1 MNCIECRFLRVFHPS
16 QTQAVTLK
24 KKRIA
29 LIGLPVLQSV
39 NNLSNAAIARRAEE
53 GGDWR
58 FVLSAEASVDAFK
71 FLRTLDC
78 DGAIVRI
85 MNTAMLREAKKV
97 AFPLVNVSSWLERP
111 GVPTVRHDYDAVG
124 RMAAEHLLE
133 KGFRRFGC
141 VVVSGGWFI
150 EQRYNAVVKT
160 LREHGGALQTFHL
173 QTTMPDIIQPLAQ
186 AEKRRFVEWVRT
198 LQRPAALVLLDDWD
212 APALME
218 LCREAGYEV
227 PRDLVM
233 ITTGCHSEVQPLCRV
248 PLSAV
253 QEDQELQAKLAVGCL
268 DVLMADRQPRET
280 MINVPPLGVVER
292 ASTATMAI
300 EDREVAHAVEF
311 IRAHGFEPINVAD
324 VSGRVQV
331 SRVTLERRFRQVMGV
346 TMHDYLS
353 ERRVRRAKEL
363 LLEDPSL
370 SLQMIAQQCGMSDR
384 RRLNQV
390 FISAVGKTPAAWQI
404 ENQGDGWNRRQ

>member
-1 MNCIECRFLRVFHPS
+1 MKS
-16 QTQAVTLK
+16 Q

-39 NNLSNAAIARRAEE
+39 NNLSNAAIARHAEE
-53 GGDWR
+53 GGNWR
-58 FVLSAEASVDAFK
+58 FVFSAEASVEAFK

-97 AFPLVNVSSWLERP
+97 GFPIVNVSSWLEKP
-111 GVPTVRHDYDAVG
+111 GVPTVRHDYEAVG
-124 RMAAEHLLE
+124 RLAAEHLLE

-141 VVVSGGWFI
+141 VVMPGGWFI
-150 EQRYNAVVKT
+150 QQRHESLVRT
-160 LREHGGALQTFHL
+160 IREHGGSLKNFHL
-173 QTTMPDIIQPLAQ
+173 QTTMPEVVQPLAQ
-186 AEKRRFVEWVRT
+186 SERFRFVEWLRT
-198 LQRPAALVLLDDWD
+198 IQRPAALVLMDDWD
-212 APALME
+212 AATLME
-218 LCREAGYEV
+218 LCREAGFEV

-233 ITTGCHSEVQPLCRV
+233 LTAGVHSEVQSLCRV

-253 QEDQELQAKLAVGCL
+253 QEDQELQAKFAVGCL
-268 DVLMADRQPRET
+268 DVLMADGRPRDT
-280 MINVPPLGVVER
+280 MISVPPLGVVER

-300 EDREVAHAVEF
+300 EDHEVAHAVEF

-346 TMHDYLS
+346 TMHEYLT

-363 LLEDPSL
+363 LRADSAL
-370 SLQMIAQQCGMSDR
+370 SLQMIAQQCGLADR

-390 FISAVGKTPAAWQI
+390 FVSAIGKTPAAWQQ
-404 ENQGDGWNRRQ
+404 EG

>member
-1 MNCIECRFLRVFHPS
+1 MFS
-16 QTQAVTLK
+16 QDRTQSVTSK

-58 FVLSAEASVDAFK
+58 FVLSAEASVEAFK

-97 AFPLVNVSSWLERP
+97 DFPLVNVSSWLERP

-133 KGFRRFGC
+133 KGYRRFGC

-150 EQRYNAVVKT
+150 EQRYNSVVKT
-160 LREHGGALQTFHL
+160 LEKHGASLKTFQL
-173 QTTMPDIIQPLAQ
+173 QTTMPDTIQPLDH
-186 AEKRRFVEWVRT
+186 AEKRKFVEWVRT
-198 LQRPAALVLLDDWD
+198 LQRPAALVLMDDWD

-233 ITTGCHSEVQPLCRV
+233 ITTGWHSEVLPLCRV

-253 QEDQELQAKLAVGCL
+253 QEDQELQARLAVGCL
-268 DVLMADRQPRET
+268 DALMSDRQPRET

-292 ASTATMAI
+292 ASTSTMAI

-311 IRAHGFEPINVAD
+311 IRAHGYEPINVAD

-363 LLEDPSL
+363 LQSDPTL
-370 SLQMIAQQCGMSDR
+370 SLQTIALQCGLADR

-390 FISAVGKTPAAWQI
+390 FVSAVGTTPAAWQI
-404 ENQGDGWNRRQ
+404 ENSR

>member
-1 MNCIECRFLRVFHPS
+1 
-16 QTQAVTLK
+16 VTSK

-58 FVLSAEASVDAFK
+58 FVLSAEASVEAFR

-97 AFPLVNVSSWLERP
+97 DFPIVNVSSWLEKP
-111 GVPTVRHDYDAVG
+111 GVPTVRHDYEAVG
-124 RMAAEHLLE
+124 RMAVEHLLE

-150 EQRYNAVVKT
+150 EQRFKALVRT
-160 LREHGGALQTFHL
+160 IEEHGGALQTFHL
-173 QTTMPDIIQPLAQ
+173 QTTMPDTVQPLAQ
-186 AEKRRFVEWVRT
+186 VEKRRFVEWVRT

-268 DVLMADRQPRET
+268 DVLMADGQPRDT

-324 VSGRVQV
+324 VCGRVQV
-331 SRVTLERRFRQVMGV
+331 SRVTLERRFRHVMGL
-346 TMHDYLS
+346 TMHEYLS

-363 LLEDPSL
+363 LLCNPSL
-370 SLQMIAQQCGMSDR
+370 SLQAIAQQCGLADR

-390 FISAVGKTPAAWQI
+390 FISAVGTTPAAWQV
-404 ENQGDGWNRRQ
+404 DKLD

>member
-1 MNCIECRFLRVFHPS
+1 MTS
-16 QTQAVTLK
+16 K

-39 NNLSNAAIARRAEE
+39 NNLCNAAIARRAEE

-97 AFPLVNVSSWLERP
+97 EFPLVNVSSWLERP

-141 VVVSGGWFI
+141 VLVSGGWFI
-150 EQRYNAVVKT
+150 QQRYNAVVKAIEKHGAT
-160 LREHGGALQTFHL
+160 LKTFQL
-173 QTTMPDIIQPLAQ
+173 NTTMPYTIQPLAP
-186 AEKRRFVEWVRT
+186 AEKRRFIEWLQT
-198 LQRPAALVLLDDWD
+198 LQRPAALVLMDDWD

-218 LCREAGYEV
+218 LCREAGFEV

-233 ITTGCHSEVQPLCRV
+233 ITTGCHSEVLPLCRV

-253 QEDQELQAKLAVGCL
+253 QEDQELQARLAVGCL
-268 DVLMADRQPRET
+268 DVLMSDKQSRDT

-300 EDREVAHAVEF
+300 EDGEVARAVEF

-346 TMHDYLS
+346 TMHEYLS

-363 LLEDPSL
+363 LMNDAGI
-370 SLQMIAQQCGMSDR
+370 SLQTIAQQCGLADR

-390 FISAVGKTPAAWQI
+390 FVSAVGMTPAAWQV
-404 ENQGDGWNRRQ
+404 ENSR

>member
-1 MNCIECRFLRVFHPS
+1 MVAQTNRVEIAPRSCFDRVS
-16 QTQAVTLK
+16 TQPVTSN

-39 NNLSNAAIARRAEE
+39 NNLCNAAIARRAEQ

-58 FVLSAEASVDAFK
+58 FVLSPEASVDAFR

-97 AFPLVNVSSWLERP
+97 EFPLVNVSSWLDKP

-124 RMAAEHLLE
+124 RLAAEHLLG

-141 VVVSGGWFI
+141 VVVPGGWFI
-150 EQRYNAVVKT
+150 EQRHNALVRT
-160 LREHGGALQTFHL
+160 IQNHGGSLTTFEL
-173 QTTMPDIIQPLAQ
+173 QTTMPEVVQPLAQ

-198 LQRPAALVLLDDWD
+198 LQRPAALILTDDWD
-212 APALME
+212 APVLME

-233 ITTGCHSEVQPLCRV
+233 ITTGCHSEVLPRCRV

-253 QEDQELQAKLAVGCL
+253 QEDQELQARLAVSCL
-268 DVLMADRQPRET
+268 DVLMADKQPRDT
-280 MINVPPLGVVER
+280 MISVPPLGIVER

-324 VSGRVQV
+324 VSSRVQV
-331 SRVTLERRFRQVMGV
+331 ARVTLERRFRQAMGV
-346 TMHDYLS
+346 TMHEYLT
-353 ERRVRRAKEL
+353 ELRVRRAKEL
-363 LLEDPSL
+363 LRRDAPA
-370 SLQMIAQQCGMSDR
+370 SLQAIAQLCGLADR

-390 FISAVGKTPAAWQI
+390 FISLTGKTPAVWQ
-404 ENQGDGWNRRQ
+404 QLPTD

>member
-1 MNCIECRFLRVFHPS
+1 LHRRACGIFLIPS
-16 QTQAVTLK
+16 NPVKSQ

-39 NNLSNAAIARRAEE
+39 NNLSNAAIARHAEE
-53 GGDWR
+53 GGNWR
-58 FVLSAEASVDAFK
+58 FVFSAEASVEAFK

-97 AFPLVNVSSWLERP
+97 GFPIVNVSSWLEKP
-111 GVPTVRHDYDAVG
+111 GVPTVRHDYEAVG
-124 RMAAEHLLE
+124 RLAAEHLLE

-141 VVVSGGWFI
+141 VVMPGGWFI
-150 EQRYNAVVKT
+150 QQRHDSLVRTILK
-160 LREHGGALQTFHL
+160 HGGSLKNFHL
-173 QTTMPDIIQPLAQ
+173 QTTMPEVVQPLGQ
-186 AEKRRFVEWVRT
+186 SERLRFVEWLRT
-198 LQRPAALVLLDDWD
+198 IQRPAALVLMDDWD
-212 APALME
+212 APTLME

-233 ITTGCHSEVQPLCRV
+233 ITAGVHSEVQSLCRV

-253 QEDQELQAKLAVGCL
+253 QEDQELQAKFAVGCL
-268 DVLMADRQPRET
+268 DVLMADGRPRDT
-280 MINVPPLGVVER
+280 MISVPPLGVVER

-300 EDREVAHAVEF
+300 EDHEVAHAVEF

-346 TMHDYLS
+346 TMHEYLT

-363 LLEDPSL
+363 LRADSAL
-370 SLQMIAQQCGMSDR
+370 SLQMIAQQCGLADR

-390 FISAVGKTPAAWQI
+390 FVSATGKTPAAWQQ
-404 ENQGDGWNRRQ
+404 EDDVK

>member
-1 MNCIECRFLRVFHPS
+1 MFPALP
-16 QTQAVTLK
+16 TQPVTSK

-29 LIGLPVLQSV
+29 LIGLPILQSV

-97 AFPLVNVSSWLERP
+97 GFPIVNVSSWLERP

-150 EQRYNAVVKT
+150 EQRYNAVVRV
-160 LREHGGALQTFHL
+160 LGEHGASLKTFHL
-173 QTTMPDIIQPLAQ
+173 KTTMPDLVQPLEA
-186 AEKRRFVEWVRT
+186 AEKRRFIEWVRT
-198 LQRPAALVLLDDWD
+198 LQRPAALVLMDDWD
-212 APALME
+212 APVLME

-233 ITTGCHSEVQPLCRV
+233 ITTGCHSEVLPLCRV

-253 QEDQELQAKLAVGCL
+253 QEDQELQARLAVGCL
-268 DVLMADRQPRET
+268 DVLMTDKQPRDT
-280 MINVPPLGVVER
+280 LISVPPLGVVER
-292 ASTATMAI
+292 ASTSTMAI
-300 EDREVAHAVEF
+300 EDHEVAHAVEF
-311 IRAHGFEPINVAD
+311 IRAHGFEPINVAE
-324 VSGRVQV
+324 VSGRVRI
-331 SRVTLERRFRQVMGV
+331 SRVTLERRFRHVMGV
-346 TMHDYLS
+346 TMHEYLS

-363 LLEDPSL
+363 LLADESL
-370 SLQMIAQQCGMSDR
+370 SLQTIAQQCGLSDR

-390 FISAVGKTPAAWQI
+390 FISAVGMTPAAWLAS
-404 ENQGDGWNRRQ
+404 RSS

>member
-1 MNCIECRFLRVFHPS
+1 MS
-16 QTQAVTLK
+16 SK

-39 NNLSNAAIARRAEE
+39 NNLCNAAIAKRAEE

-85 MNTAMLREAKKV
+85 MNTAMLREAKKFD
-97 AFPLVNVSSWLERP
+97 FPIVNVSSWLEKP
-111 GVPTVRHDYDAVG
+111 GVPTVRHDYEAVG
-124 RMAAEHLLE
+124 RMAVEHLLE

-150 EQRYNAVVKT
+150 EQRYKALVQAIAD
-160 LREHGGALQTFHL
+160 HGGALQTFHL
-173 QTTMPDIIQPLAQ
+173 DTTMPDIVQPLAQ

-233 ITTGCHSEVQPLCRV
+233 ITTGCHSEVLPLCRV

-253 QEDQELQAKLAVGCL
+253 QEDQELQAKLAVSCL
-268 DVLMADRQPRET
+268 DVLMADGQPRDT

-331 SRVTLERRFRQVMGV
+331 SRVTLERRFRHVMGV
-346 TMHDYLS
+346 TMHEYLS

-363 LLEDPSL
+363 LLSDQAL
-370 SLQMIAQQCGMSDR
+370 SLQTIAQQCGLADR

-390 FISAVGKTPAAWQI
+390 FISAVGITPAAWQA
-404 ENQGDGWNRRQ
+404 DKMW

>member
-1 MNCIECRFLRVFHPS
+1 MFRPLRS
-16 QTQAVTLK
+16 QAVNSK

-39 NNLSNAAIARRAEE
+39 NNLSNAAIARRAEA

-85 MNTAMLREAKKV
+85 VSTAMLCEAKKL

-133 KGFRRFGC
+133 KGYRRFGC

-150 EQRYNAVVKT
+150 EQRLNAVVKT
-160 LREHGGALQTFHL
+160 VAEHGATLKTFHL
-173 QTTMPDIIQPLAQ
+173 QTTMPDIVQPLAP

-198 LQRPAALVLLDDWD
+198 LQRPAAMVLMDDWD
-212 APALME
+212 APMLME

-233 ITTGCHSEVQPLCRV
+233 ITTGCHSEVLPLCRV

-253 QEDQELQAKLAVGCL
+253 QEDQELQAQLAVGCL
-268 DVLMADRQPRET
+268 DALMRDQQPRNT
-280 MINVPPLGVVER
+280 LISVPPLGVVDR

-300 EDREVAHAVEF
+300 EDTEVAHAVEF

-324 VSGRVQV
+324 VSGRGRI
-331 SRVTLERRFRQVMGV
+331 SRVTLERRFRQVIGV
-346 TMHDYLS
+346 TMHEYLT

-363 LLEDPSL
+363 LLGDPSL
-370 SLQMIAQQCGMSDR
+370 SLRAIAQQCGLADR

-390 FISAVGKTPAAWQI
+390 FMSAVGMSPAAWQAG
-404 ENQGDGWNRRQ
+404 NSR

>member
-1 MNCIECRFLRVFHPS
+1 MKSKN
-16 QTQAVTLK
+16 
-24 KKRIA
+24 KRIA

-39 NNLSNAAIARRAEE
+39 NNLSNAAIARHAEE
-53 GGDWR
+53 GGNWR
-58 FVLSAEASVDAFK
+58 FVFSAEASVEAFK

-97 AFPLVNVSSWLERP
+97 QFPIVNVSSWLEKP
-111 GVPTVRHDYDAVG
+111 GVPTVRHDYEAVG
-124 RMAAEHLLE
+124 RMAAEHLIE

-141 VVVSGGWFI
+141 VMVPGGWFI
-150 EQRYNAVVKT
+150 EQRHNALVKT
-160 LREHGGALQTFHL
+160 IYQHGGTIKSFDL
-173 QTTMPDIIQPLAQ
+173 QTTMPGVVQPLSQ
-186 AEKRRFVEWVRT
+186 AERRRFVEWVRT
-198 LQRPAALVLLDDWD
+198 IQRPAALVLMDDWD
-212 APALME
+212 APVLIE

-227 PRDLVM
+227 PRDVVM
-233 ITTGCHSEVQPLCRV
+233 ITTGCHSEVLPLCAV

-253 QEDQELQAKLAVGCL
+253 QEDQELQARFAVGCL
-268 DVLMADRQPRET
+268 DVLMEDRQPRET

-300 EDREVAHAVEF
+300 ADREVAHAVEF
-311 IRAHGFEPINVAD
+311 IRGHGFEPINVAD

-346 TMHDYLS
+346 TMHDYLTQL
-353 ERRVRRAKEL
+353 RVRRAKEL
-363 LLEDPSL
+363 LVAEPPQ
-370 SLQMIAQQCGMSDR
+370 SLQAIAQQCGLADR

-390 FISAVGKTPAAWQI
+390 FLSVVGETPTAWQLRPRSVGK
-404 ENQGDGWNRRQ
+404 

>member
-1 MNCIECRFLRVFHPS
+1 M
-16 QTQAVTLK
+16 LK
-24 KKRIA
+24 IKRIA

-85 MNTAMLREAKKV
+85 MNTAMLREAKRV
-97 AFPLVNVSSWLERP
+97 EFPIVNVSSWLEKP

-150 EQRYNAVVKT
+150 EQRYNAVMRT
-160 LREHGGALQTFHL
+160 LGEHGASVKSLHL
-173 QTTMPDIIQPLAQ
+173 KTTMPDIVQPLAQ
-186 AEKRRFVEWVRT
+186 AERRRFIEWVQT
-198 LQRPAALVLLDDWD
+198 LQRPAALVLMDDWD
-212 APALME
+212 APMLIE

-233 ITTGCHSEVQPLCRV
+233 ITTGFHSEVSALCRV

-253 QEDQELQAKLAVGCL
+253 QEDQELQARLAVGCL
-268 DVLMADRQPRET
+268 DTLMTDKQPRDT
-280 MINVPPLGVVER
+280 MISVPPLGVVER
-292 ASTATMAI
+292 ASTSTMAI

-331 SRVTLERRFRQVMGV
+331 SRVTLERRFRHVMGV
-346 TMHDYLS
+346 TMHEYLS

-363 LLEDPSL
+363 LQGDPSV
-370 SLQMIAQQCGMSDR
+370 SLQTIALQCGLADR

-390 FISAVGKTPAAWQI
+390 FISAIGMTPAAWQA
-404 ENQGDGWNRRQ
+404 EHQG

>member
-1 MNCIECRFLRVFHPS
+1 VFPPLRPKL
-16 QTQAVTLK
+16 VTSK

-97 AFPLVNVSSWLERP
+97 EFPLVNVSSWLERP

-124 RMAAEHLLE
+124 KMAAEHLLE

-160 LREHGGALQTFHL
+160 LREHGASLDTFHL
-173 QTTMPDIIQPLAQ
+173 QTTMPDVVQPLAL
-186 AEKRRFVEWVRT
+186 AERRRFIEWVHT
-198 LQRPAALVLLDDWD
+198 LQRPAALVLMDDWD
-212 APALME
+212 APMLIE

-233 ITTGCHSEVQPLCRV
+233 ITTGCHSEVLPLCRV

-253 QEDQELQAKLAVGCL
+253 QEDQELQARLAVGCL
-268 DVLMADRQPRET
+268 DVLMSDKQPRDT
-280 MINVPPLGVVER
+280 MISVPPLGVVER
-292 ASTATMAI
+292 ASTSTMAI

-324 VSGRVQV
+324 VSGRVRI
-331 SRVTLERRFRQVMGV
+331 SRVTLERRFRHVMGV
-346 TMHDYLS
+346 TMHEYLS

-363 LLEDPSL
+363 LLGDPSL
-370 SLQMIAQQCGMSDR
+370 SLQTIAQQCGLADR

-390 FISAVGKTPAAWQI
+390 FIGAVGMNPAAWQSQ
-404 ENQGDGWNRRQ
+404 NSG

>member
-1 MNCIECRFLRVFHPS
+1 MVLKLQSFASSIHKTPV
-16 QTQAVTLK
+16 VTLK
-24 KKRIA
+24 QKRIA
-29 LIGLPVLQSV
+29 LIGLPILQSV

-58 FVLSAEASVDAFK
+58 FVFSAEASVDAFK

-85 MNTAMLREAKKV
+85 MNTAMLREAKRV
-97 AFPLVNVSSWLERP
+97 GFPIVNVSSWLAKP
-111 GVPTVRHDYDAVG
+111 GVPTVRHDYDIVG
-124 RMAAEHLLE
+124 QMAARHLLE
-133 KGFRRFGC
+133 KGYRRFGC

-150 EQRYNAVVKT
+150 EQRYAAVVKA
-160 LREHGGALQTFHL
+160 LEDRGASLQTFHL
-173 QTTMPDIIQPLAQ
+173 ETTMPDLVQPLAQ

-198 LQRPAALVLLDDWD
+198 LQRPAALILMDDWD

-233 ITTGCHSEVQPLCRV
+233 ITTGCHSEVLPLCRV

-253 QEDQELQAKLAVGCL
+253 QEDQELQARLAVGCL
-268 DVLMADRQPRET
+268 DTLMSDRQPRDT
-280 MINVPPLGVVER
+280 IINVPPLGVVER

-300 EDREVAHAVEF
+300 EDREVAHALEF

-346 TMHDYLS
+346 TMHEYLS

-363 LLEDPSL
+363 LAGEPTL
-370 SLQMIAQQCGMSDR
+370 SLQAIARQCGLADR

-390 FISAVGKTPAAWQI
+390 FISTVGTTPSAWQL
-404 ENQGDGWNRRQ
+404 ENPA